1 MIGIITETGLRPRL
15 QNKVT
20 ETFSFQSPVFY
31 VGVVW
36 IVGVSLKISLATEI
50 WTGTWTGRMN
60 ILYRENVLGDTFYS
74 KANHPHL
81 SGAHRNPSTKDYF
94 QLECNV
100 YSQPRSLAI
109 LGINVISAGS
119 QSTELN
125 CVEDNHLAASCSN
138 R

>member
-50 WTGTWTGRMN
+50 CTGTWTGRMN
-60 ILYRENVLGDTFYS
+60 ILYRENVLGGTFYS
-74 KANHPHL
+74 NAKHPHL
-81 SGAHRNPSTKDYF
+81 SGAHRNPSTKAYF
-94 QLECNV
+94 QPECKV

-119 QSTELN
+119 QSTEFN

>member
-60 ILYRENVLGDTFYS
+60 ILYRENVLGSTFYS
-74 KANHPHL
+74 NANHPHL
-81 SGAHRNPSTKDYF
+81 SGAHRNPSPKHYF
-94 QLECNV
+94 QTECKV

-119 QSTELN
+119 QSTEFN

>member
-20 ETFSFQSPVFY
+20 ETFSFRSPVFY

-50 WTGTWTGRMN
+50 WTGRMN
-60 ILYRENVLGDTFYS
+60 ILYRENVLGGTFYS
-74 KANHPHL
+74 NANHPHL
-81 SGAHRNPSTKDYF
+81 SGAHSNPSTKDYF
-94 QLECNV
+94 QLECKV

-119 QSTELN
+119 QSTEFN

>member
-1 MIGIITETGLRPRL
+1 
-15 QNKVT
+15 
-20 ETFSFQSPVFY
+20 
-31 VGVVW
+31 
-36 IVGVSLKISLATEI
+36 
-50 WTGTWTGRMN
+50 MN
-60 ILYRENVLGDTFYS
+60 ILYRENVLGGTFYS
-74 KANHPHL
+74 NANHPHL

-119 QSTELN
+119 QSTEFN

>member
-60 ILYRENVLGDTFYS
+60 ILYRENVLGSTFYS
-74 KANHPHL
+74 NANHPHF

-94 QLECNV
+94 QPECKV

-119 QSTELN
+119 QSTEFN

>member
-60 ILYRENVLGDTFYS
+60 ILYRENVLSCTNMTMR
-74 KANHPHL
+74 K
-81 SGAHRNPSTKDYF
+81 RNPSPKHYF

-119 QSTELN
+119 QSTEFN

>member
-20 ETFSFQSPVFY
+20 ETFVSVTCFLCG
-31 VGVVW
+31 GVVW

-50 WTGTWTGRMN
+50 WTGRMN
-60 ILYRENVLGDTFYS
+60 ILYRENVLDGTFYS
-74 KANHPHL
+74 NANHPHL

-94 QLECNV
+94 QTECKV

-119 QSTELN
+119 QSTEFN